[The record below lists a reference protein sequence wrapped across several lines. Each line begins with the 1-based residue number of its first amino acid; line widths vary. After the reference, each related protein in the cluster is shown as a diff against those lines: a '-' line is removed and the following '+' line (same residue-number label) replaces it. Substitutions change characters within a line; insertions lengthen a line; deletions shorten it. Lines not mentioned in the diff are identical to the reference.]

1 MTLVDL
7 SAPPAAPDPA
17 QFSEQP
23 AGLLDALPRRVAL
36 TLAELR
42 CAAAHAGDAP
52 LPFDVPATTS
62 DRAGGPEAGP
72 EAGPYAGPGASAA
85 AGGLESRLGRSP
97 GSVED
102 DAWATV
108 MTALHEPVG
117 SLARRGLLVDGALDE
132 GLAGAVGL
140 LAVPDV
146 ALDLDVAVQTA
157 GGALR
162 ARAWHRQAG
171 GAVATLAT
179 LDGVV
184 FELSWFAAE
193 HWPAELARVPVLPED
208 HDAGR
213 SSVPE
218 RVDLPYEL
226 ADAAAEAVRSSR
238 PDLLA
243 VLADQHA
250 AAVHDGDGT
259 AYGTTEVLDLLAGL
273 GTEAQGRLR
282 AMVADTR
289 AERTEVVGVASW
301 VLLGD
306 GWHALRPYRHRTS
319 GEARVEVRRVEP
331 PDLGPL
337 LAPVLAEVTR

>member
-7 SAPPAAPDPA
+7 SAPPPTP
-17 QFSEQP
+17 EP
-23 AGLLDALPRRVAL
+23 TAGLLDALPRRVAL
-36 TLAELR
+36 TLPELR

-52 LPFDVPATTS
+52 LPFEVREPGD
-62 DRAGGPEAGP
+62 
-72 EAGPYAGPGASAA
+72 GPGGGAA
-85 AGGLESRLGRSP
+85 AHQGGLESRLGRSR
-97 GSVED
+97 GSTD
-102 DAWATV
+102 DEAWATV
-108 MTALHEPVG
+108 MGALHEPIG
-117 SLARRGLLVDGALDE
+117 SLDRRGLLVDGALDE

-157 GGALR
+157 GGPLR

-171 GAVATLAT
+171 GAVATLST

-184 FELSWFAAE
+184 FELAWFAAE
-193 HWPAELARVPVLPED
+193 HWPTELARVPVLPEE
-208 HDAGR
+208 HGAGR
-213 SSVPE
+213 TTVPAH
-218 RVDLPYEL
+218 VDLPYEL

-243 VLADQHA
+243 VLADQQA
-250 AAVHDGDGT
+250 ATVRGAE
-259 AYGTTEVLDLLAGL
+259 GTTYDAVEVLDLLTGL
-273 GTEAQGRLR
+273 SGEAQGRLR
-282 AMVADTR
+282 AMVADTSGG
-289 AERTEVVGVASW
+289 TTDVVGVVSW

-306 GWHALRPYRHRTS
+306 GWHALRPYRERTG

-331 PDLGPL
+331 ADLGPL